1 MNTNMTGFRWVF
13 SKSLGSCALDE
24 ISISIERVNMAE
36 KVLLFKTQIHNNF
49 QVSLTHTSQHSNSNL
64 NFNFNFQVSLTHS
77 SLHSWLIMYYLPMV
91 EK

>member
-1 MNTNMTGFRWVF
+1 MGFF
-13 SKSLGSCALDE
+13 QKSLGSSALDE

-36 KVLLFKTQIHNNF
+36 KVLLKLKFITIF
-49 QVSLTHTSQHSNSNL
+49 RLTHTSQHSNSNM

-77 SLHSWLIMYYLPMV
+77 SQHSWLIMYYLPMV